1 MAFDAWKVE
10 GQKELERERRGQQMD
25 LIRIPGPEMNEMA
38 AKRKGFPSLSE
49 TFRDGRNDSLIT
61 VAVCKQ
67 NSDFYRF
74 SPMLARLFSFL
85 FFFPPFL
92 PPFSETIYALSL
104 APSVG
109 TKVSLELIES
119 ILIPGLSWRDVD
131 NLFNFCFFGK
141 I

>member
-1 MAFDAWKVE
+1 
-10 GQKELERERRGQQMD
+10 MD

-74 SPMLARLFSFL
+74 SPMLARLSFFLPFL
-85 FFFPPFL
+85 FLSLRAPPF
-92 PPFSETIYALSL
+92 
-104 APSVG
+104 APSVE
-109 TKVSLELIES
+109 TKFRFS
-119 ILIPGLSWRDVD
+119 
-131 NLFNFCFFGK
+131 N
-141 I
+141 

>member
-1 MAFDAWKVE
+1 MAFDAWKVD
-10 GQKELERERRGQQMD
+10 GQKELEGEEGGGQQMD

-74 SPMLARLFSFL
+74 SPMLARLFFFSSFFSSPSSSFL
-85 FFFPPFL
+85 SNDL
-92 PPFSETIYALSL
+92 R

-109 TKVSLELIES
+109 TKFRFL
-119 ILIPGLSWRDVD
+119 
-131 NLFNFCFFGK
+131 N
-141 I
+141 

>member
-1 MAFDAWKVE
+1 
-10 GQKELERERRGQQMD
+10 MD

-74 SPMLARLFSFL
+74 SPMLAPFFSFSR
-85 FFFPPFL
+85 FFSFF
-92 PPFSETIYALSL
+92 LSL
-104 APSVG
+104 ERFTRCPFFVR
-109 TKVSLELIES
+109 TK
-119 ILIPGLSWRDVD
+119 
-131 NLFNFCFFGK
+131 FGS
-141 I
+141 

>member
-1 MAFDAWKVE
+1 
-10 GQKELERERRGQQMD
+10 MD

-38 AKRKGFPSLSE
+38 AKRKGFLSLSE

-74 SPMLARLFSFL
+74 SPMLARLSFFLPFL
-85 FFFPPFL
+85 FPSLRAPP
-92 PPFSETIYALSL
+92 L

-109 TKVSLELIES
+109 TKFRFS
-119 ILIPGLSWRDVD
+119 
-131 NLFNFCFFGK
+131 N
-141 I
+141 

>member
-10 GQKELERERRGQQMD
+10 GQKELEGERGGGRQQMD

-119 ILIPGLSWRDVD
+119 ILIPGLLER
-131 NLFNFCFFGK
+131 C
-141 I
+141 

>member
-1 MAFDAWKVE
+1 
-10 GQKELERERRGQQMD
+10 MD

-74 SPMLARLFSFL
+74 SPMLARLSFFLPFL
-85 FFFPPFL
+85 FLSLRAPPFCWN
-92 PPFSETIYALSL
+92 
-104 APSVG
+104 
-109 TKVSLELIES
+109 KVSFLELIES
-119 ILIPGLSWRDVD
+119 ILIPGLAR
-131 NLFNFCFFGK
+131 C
-141 I
+141 

>member
-1 MAFDAWKVE
+1 
-10 GQKELERERRGQQMD
+10 MD

-67 NSDFYRF
+67 NSDF
-74 SPMLARLFSFL
+74 SPMLARLSFFLPFL
-85 FFFPPFL
+85 FPSLRAPP
-92 PPFSETIYALSL
+92 L

-109 TKVSLELIES
+109 TKFRFS
-119 ILIPGLSWRDVD
+119 
-131 NLFNFCFFGK
+131 N
-141 I
+141 

>member
-1 MAFDAWKVE
+1 MAFDAWKVD
-10 GQKELERERRGQQMD
+10 GQKELEGEEGGGQQMD

-74 SPMLARLFSFL
+74 SPMLAL
-85 FFFPPFL
+85 FFFSSFFFL
-92 PPFSETIYALSL
+92 PFFLLSL
-104 APSVG
+104 ERF
-109 TKVSLELIES
+109 TRTFCWNEVSFLELIES
-119 ILIPGLSWRDVD
+119 ILIPGLAR
-131 NLFNFCFFGK
+131 
-141 I
+141 